1 MMYQID
7 LAKDF
12 SEFPFGRTSP
22 EDGEFT
28 GQRFRDN
35 ILKPAIERLKAGD
48 KIDVNLDGIIVGI
61 GSSFLSES
69 FGGMVKKG
77 YISKERLLEVLIIT
91 CEDEVYKREINKY
104 INEAVVE
111 EEA

>member
-1 MMYQID
+1 MMYNID

-12 SEFPFGRTSP
+12 SEFPFGRNSP

-35 ILKPAIERLKAGD
+35 VLKPAIDRLKAGD
-48 KIDVNLDGIIVGI
+48 KINVNLDGIVVGI

-77 YISKERLLEVLIIT
+77 YITRDDLLKILIIT
-91 CEDEVYKREINKY
+91 CEDDVYKKEIDKY

-111 EEA
+111 EA